1 MSSPLEEAR
10 QEFIKSWGEMG
21 TAWGINRTMAQIH
34 ALLMASPKPLCT
46 DDIMRS
52 LKISRGNAN
61 MNTRDLISW
70 GLVKRH
76 VELGD
81 RKEYFIAVSDVW
93 EMFCIIL
100 RERKKREIEPVLN
113 TLTICL
119 EKTKQEKNSPEAAAF
134 AEHIKSLLD
143 FLRMADTVMEKLAR
157 HKDSRTIKALLKSL
171 T

>member
-1 MSSPLEEAR
+1 MNDNLDAVR

-34 ALLMASPKPLCT
+34 ALLMASPVPLCT
-46 DDIMRS
+46 DDIMRQ

-81 RKEYFIAVSDVW
+81 RREYFIAVADVW

-100 RERKKREIEPVLN
+100 RERKKREIEPVIQSLGS
-113 TLTICL
+113 CL
-119 EKTKQEKNSPEAAAF
+119 ERVKTEKNNPHAQLLS
-134 AEHIKSLLD
+134 KRMQDLLD
-143 FLRMADTVMEKLAR
+143 FLRMADSMMEKLAR
-157 HKDSRTIKALLKSL
+157 HKDSRAIKLLLKTIS
-171 T
+171 

>member
-1 MSSPLEEAR
+1 MSDLLEEVR

-21 TAWGINRTMAQIH
+21 PAWGINRTMAQIH

-46 DDIMRS
+46 DDIMRC

-76 VELGD
+76 VELGN

-93 EMFCIIL
+93 EMLCIIL
-100 RERKKREIEPVLN
+100 RERKKREIEPVIH
-113 TLTICL
+113 TLTSCL
-119 EKTKQEKNSPEAAAF
+119 EKIKQVKSSPEAVAF
-134 AEHIKSLLD
+134 SEHIKNLLD
-143 FLRMADTVMEKLAR
+143 FLQIADAIMEKLASY
-157 HKDSRTIKALLKSL
+157 KDSKTIKTILKTL

>member
-1 MSSPLEEAR
+1 MSDTLESVR
-10 QEFIKSWGEMG
+10 RDFIKSWGEMG

-34 ALLMASPKPLCT
+34 ALLMASPRPLCT
-46 DDIMRS
+46 DDIMRE

-81 RKEYFIAVSDVW
+81 RREYFVAVSDVW

-100 RERKKREIEPVLN
+100 RERKKREIEPVIQSLA
-113 TLTICL
+113 TCL
-119 EKTKQEKNSPEAAAF
+119 ERVKSDKTNAEAQLLS
-134 AEHIKSLLD
+134 KRMQDLLD
-143 FLRMADTVMEKLAR
+143 FLRMADSMMEKLAR
-157 HKDSRTIKALLKSL
+157 HKDSRTLKLLLKTIS
-171 T
+171 